1 MSSEKNDDSPA
12 VESLPAGRA
21 HAIGEEVSDA
31 MRARRHK
38 RYVEMFT
45 AEALSAGFRLGSLE
59 FVTSVATQL
68 GQFGFSE
75 DELREFAARH
85 GYDDLDPRFFQA
97 AVRRPSLPGR
107 LETGV
112 LKPEGDWLGVFIR
125 GDDALSY
132 ARRLRS
138 LFAALE
144 ARASS
149 GDVAQEEISA
159 WAKLQSLVEL
169 LESCRGQP

>member
-1 MSSEKNDDSPA
+1 
-12 VESLPAGRA
+12 
-21 HAIGEEVSDA
+21 
-31 MRARRHK
+31 
-38 RYVEMFT
+38 
-45 AEALSAGFRLGSLE
+45 
-59 FVTSVATQL
+59 
-68 GQFGFSE
+68 
-75 DELREFAARH
+75 
-85 GYDDLDPRFFQA
+85 
-97 AVRRPSLPGR
+97 
-107 LETGV
+107 
-112 LKPEGDWLGVFIR
+112 VFIR

>member
-1 MSSEKNDDSPA
+1 M
-12 VESLPAGRA
+12 
-21 HAIGEEVSDA
+21 
-31 MRARRHK
+31 
-38 RYVEMFT
+38 
-45 AEALSAGFRLGSLE
+45 
-59 FVTSVATQL
+59 TSVATQL

-75 DELREFAARH
+75 DELLELQPVM
-85 GYDDLDPRFFQA
+85 DTMNLDPRFFQA

-138 LFAALE
+138 LFAALQ

-149 GDVAQEEISA
+149 GDIAQEEISA

>member
-1 MSSEKNDDSPA
+1 
-12 VESLPAGRA
+12 
-21 HAIGEEVSDA
+21 
-31 MRARRHK
+31 
-38 RYVEMFT
+38 
-45 AEALSAGFRLGSLE
+45 
-59 FVTSVATQL
+59 L

-85 GYDDLDPRFFQA
+85 GYDDLDPHFFHA

-144 ARASS
+144 ARASR
-149 GDVAQEEISA
+149 GDVAHEEISA
-159 WAKLQSLVEL
+159 WARLQSLVEL